1 MRDSVFFSS
10 QIITG
15 LATGGIY
22 ALVALGFVL
31 IYKSTDV
38 INFAQGDL
46 LMVGAYVGWAL
57 STAGLPFPVAFVLTL
72 IVAAFLGLL
81 IERIVLRP
89 MIGEPIIAVIIVTLG
104 LSSMLRGM
112 VFFVASTEVR
122 RFPEDI
128 FPITPLQLGPFFV
141 PQIYA
146 WALAIA
152 ALAVLVL
159 TGFFRFSRQGIA
171 LRAAADD
178 QQAAMSMGI
187 RISWA
192 FALSWALSAAVAAAA
207 GILLGNLTGVNFT
220 LRHRFA
226 GVPRRHPGRA
236 GQHPRRDRRWAGDR
250 RTAEPRLGLSGPMR
264 RRRPEERLPVLRPGG
279 HPDAQAL
286 RPVRPRTDR
295 TRMTLVP
302 TRLPAHRG
310 ERT

>member
-1 MRDSVFFSS
+1 MECLSFRDPLFFSS
-10 QIITG
+10 QIVTG
-15 LATGGIY
+15 IATGGVF

-31 IYKSTDV
+31 IYKASDV

-72 IVAAFLGLL
+72 IIAALIGLL

-104 LSSMLRGM
+104 LSSMLRGL

-128 FPITPLQLGPFFV
+128 FPITPVQIGPIPV

-146 WALAIA
+146 WAVVIA
-152 ALAVLVL
+152 AVAVLIL
-159 TGFFRFSRQGIA
+159 TLFFRFSRQGIA

-187 RISWA
+187 RISWV
-192 FALSWALSAAVAAAA
+192 FALSWALSASVAAAA

-220 LRHRFA
+220 LADIGLQVFPVVILGGLDSIPGA
-226 GVPRRHPGRA
+226 IIGGLVIGVLQNLASGYLDPCVGGGLKNVFPFFVLVAILMLKPYGLFGR
-236 GQHPRRDRRWAGDR
+236 
-250 RTAEPRLGLSGPMR
+250 
-264 RRRPEERLPVLRPGG
+264 ERI
-279 HPDAQAL
+279 
-286 RPVRPRTDR
+286 
-295 TRMTLVP
+295 
-302 TRLPAHRG
+302 
-310 ERT
+310 ERV

>member
-1 MRDSVFFSS
+1 MDCLSLRDSVFFSS

-57 STAGLPFPVAFVLTL
+57 TTAGLPFPVAFVLTL
-72 IVAAFLGLL
+72 IVAALLGLL

-128 FPITPLQLGPFFV
+128 FPITPFQLGPFLV

-220 LRHRFA
+220 LADIGLQVFPVVILGGLDSIPGA
-226 GVPRRHPGRA
+226 IVGGLLIGVLQNLASGYLDPCVGGGLKNVFPFFVLVAILMLKPYGLFGR
-236 GQHPRRDRRWAGDR
+236 
-250 RTAEPRLGLSGPMR
+250 
-264 RRRPEERLPVLRPGG
+264 ERI
-279 HPDAQAL
+279 
-286 RPVRPRTDR
+286 
-295 TRMTLVP
+295 
-302 TRLPAHRG
+302 
-310 ERT
+310 ERV

>member
-1 MRDSVFFSS
+1 MDCLSIRDSVFFSS

-57 STAGLPFPVAFVLTL
+57 STAGLPFPIAFLLTL
-72 IVAAFLGLL
+72 IVAGLLGLL
-81 IERIVLRP
+81 IERVVLRP

-220 LRHRFA
+220 LADIGLQVFPVVILGGLDSIPGA
-226 GVPRRHPGRA
+226 IVGGLVIGVLQNLASGYLDPCVGGGLKNVFPFFVLVAILMLKPYGLFGR
-236 GQHPRRDRRWAGDR
+236 
-250 RTAEPRLGLSGPMR
+250 
-264 RRRPEERLPVLRPGG
+264 ERI
-279 HPDAQAL
+279 
-286 RPVRPRTDR
+286 
-295 TRMTLVP
+295 
-302 TRLPAHRG
+302 
-310 ERT
+310 ERV

>member
-1 MRDSVFFSS
+1 MDCLTLRDSVFLSS

-57 STAGLPFPVAFVLTL
+57 TTAGLPFPLAFVLTL
-72 IVAAFLGLL
+72 ILAALLGLL
-81 IERIVLRP
+81 IERVVLRP

-104 LSSMLRGM
+104 LSSMLRGL

-128 FPITPLQLGPFFV
+128 FPITPVQLGPFFV

-152 ALAVLVL
+152 ALAVVVL

-220 LRHRFA
+220 LADIGLQVFPVVILGGLDSIPGA
-226 GVPRRHPGRA
+226 IVGGLVIGVLQNLASGYLDPCVGGGLKNVFPFFVLVAILMLKPYGLFGR
-236 GQHPRRDRRWAGDR
+236 
-250 RTAEPRLGLSGPMR
+250 
-264 RRRPEERLPVLRPGG
+264 ERI
-279 HPDAQAL
+279 
-286 RPVRPRTDR
+286 
-295 TRMTLVP
+295 
-302 TRLPAHRG
+302 
-310 ERT
+310 ERV

>member
-1 MRDSVFFSS
+1 MDCLSLRDSLFLSS

-38 INFAQGDL
+38 VNFAQGDL

-57 STAGLPFPVAFVLTL
+57 TTAGLPFPVAFVLTL
-72 IVAAFLGLL
+72 IVAALIGLL

-104 LSSMLRGM
+104 LSSMLRGL

-128 FPITPLQLGPFFV
+128 FPITPFQVGPFTV

-159 TGFFRFSRQGIA
+159 TAFFRFSRQGIA

-220 LRHRFA
+220 LADIGLQVFPVVILGGLDSIPGA
-226 GVPRRHPGRA
+226 IVGGLLIGVLQNLASGYLDPCVGGGLKNVFPFFVLVAILMLKPYGLFGR
-236 GQHPRRDRRWAGDR
+236 
-250 RTAEPRLGLSGPMR
+250 
-264 RRRPEERLPVLRPGG
+264 ERI
-279 HPDAQAL
+279 
-286 RPVRPRTDR
+286 
-295 TRMTLVP
+295 
-302 TRLPAHRG
+302 
-310 ERT
+310 ERV

>member
-1 MRDSVFFSS
+1 MECLSFRDSIFFSS

-15 LATGGIY
+15 LATGGVY

-31 IYKSTDV
+31 IYKASDV

-57 STAGLPFPVAFVLTL
+57 TTAGLPFPVAFLLTL
-72 IVAAFLGLL
+72 AVSALIGLL

-104 LSSMLRGM
+104 LSSMLRGA

-128 FPITPLQLGPFFV
+128 FPITPFQLGPFLV

-152 ALAVLVL
+152 ALAVVIL
-159 TGFFRFSRQGIA
+159 TLFFRFSRQGIA

-192 FALSWALSAAVAAAA
+192 FALSWALSASVAAAG

-220 LRHRFA
+220 LADIGLQVFPVVILGGLDSIPGA
-226 GVPRRHPGRA
+226 IVGGLIIGVLQNLASGYLDPCVGGGLKNVFPFFVLVAILMLKPYGLFGR
-236 GQHPRRDRRWAGDR
+236 
-250 RTAEPRLGLSGPMR
+250 
-264 RRRPEERLPVLRPGG
+264 ERI
-279 HPDAQAL
+279 
-286 RPVRPRTDR
+286 
-295 TRMTLVP
+295 
-302 TRLPAHRG
+302 
-310 ERT
+310 ERV